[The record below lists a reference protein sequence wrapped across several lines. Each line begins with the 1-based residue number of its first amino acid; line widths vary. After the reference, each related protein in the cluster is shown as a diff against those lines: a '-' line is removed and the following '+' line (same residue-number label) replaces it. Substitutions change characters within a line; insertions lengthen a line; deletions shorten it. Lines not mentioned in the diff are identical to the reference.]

1 MESRKPRPI
10 ADSIEDLIGSTPLI
24 RLHFEDTAPGTQV
37 LAKLEAAN
45 PMSTSKDRAALYMLR
60 AAEQRGE
67 LTPGGGTVIEATSGN
82 TGISLAALCAS
93 RGYRCVIVLPDS
105 ATPERISL
113 LKALGAEIVRT
124 PREQGYSGAIAKA
137 AELHAATPNSWFP
150 CQHENPDNVRAHYET
165 TGPEIWTDTEGRV
178 DVLVCGVGTGGTLSG
193 TAGYLKEQNPGI
205 RVVAVEPENSPVL
218 TQGVGGLHRIPGLNG
233 GFVAPT
239 TDVSLIDSVVTVTD
253 EEALTAA
260 RQLARRQGIFAGV
273 SSGAVAH
280 AAARLAAHP
289 DYVGASIV
297 TLLPDTGERYLSLW
311 NEPEAPA
318 ARPAARRP
326 SAARRPATPQVS
338 QQVAPPAAQPAN
350 PHSLALTSK
359 N

>member
-1 MESRKPRPI
+1 MESPTPRPI

-60 AAEQRGE
+60 AAEARGE
-67 LTPGGGTVIEATSGN
+67 LTPGSGTVIEATSGN

-105 ATPERISL
+105 ATRERIAL
-113 LKALGAEIVRT
+113 LRALGAQIVRT
-124 PREQGYSGAIAKA
+124 PRDQGYAGAIAKA
-137 AELHAATPNSWFP
+137 EELHAATPNSWFP
-150 CQHENPDNVRAHYET
+150 RQHENADNVRAHYET
-165 TGPEIWTDTEGRV
+165 TGPEIWADTGGRV

-193 TAGYLKEQNPGI
+193 VARYLKEQNPEI

-218 TQGVGGLHRIPGLNG
+218 SQGAGGLHRIPGLNG

-239 TDVSLIDSVVTVTD
+239 TDVSLIDYVVTVTD

-260 RQLARRQGIFAGV
+260 RQLARRQGVFAGV

-311 NEPEAPA
+311 DEEEPPA
-318 ARPAARRP
+318 AAQPTTSRP
-326 SAARRPATPQVS
+326 SAARRPATPQ
-338 QQVAPPAAQPAN
+338 PAEN
-350 PHSLALTSK
+350 PQAVPSKCLTSK
-359 N
+359 S